1 MLSPLTP
8 ARRAL
13 RTLLFAALALP
24 ALPAASRAQ
33 QGERVPAPELDGG
46 TGWVGV
52 DKPLHL
58 KDLRGKIVVLD
69 FWTQC

>member
-1 MLSPLTP
+1 MLSSLSA
-8 ARRAL
+8 AR
-13 RTLLFAALALP
+13 RTLLILLCGALTFLALP
-24 ALPAASRAQ
+24 AAVSGQ
-33 QGERVPAPELDGG
+33 QGQRVLAPDLDGG